1 MALRQTLSK
10 PFTVEPTADHTHTV
24 VFLHRFPEATSDA
37 DLPDKVLSSKH
48 TKNHKTLREQFP
60 RIRWVFPFAKTG
72 GHPYG
77 NLTAKD
83 KAAVG
88 LSAAQARSPYITQ
101 ILLQEA
107 ERAGGLDRVILGGQ
121 GETAVAAHEAMAS
134 FPEISA
140 SMRRS
145 EQLPHGDGVA
155 NFLRDT
161 FHAPGWTDAAAHPRL
176 AGFVGMHADSRE
188 VTRDI
193 ARYGVAS
200 KAPNDAPWVNTSI
213 VVNTPH
219 CFIHGG
225 YKVQTTTWD
234 GRRIDDFARFLAE
247 ELGIYREVDPQET
260 HPGGKE
266 TLTPKDRSQQKEP
279 VEKKGELN
287 DAQKHALAMAKDK
300 KANEALTE
308 KIRRRIEADK
318 VERKF
323 RQDRE
328 RQARLARE
336 AREVREGEAQA
347 QVQGSSSTKGQSSS
361 QSQSWNPA
369 FGPIDDE
376 DDEDH
381 FDRSEYRVHRRD
393 DDDGDQAGYQLQ
405 YHPKKKPKKQ
415 PPGRRAAGESEWET
429 PTGVRGEM
437 SEAQMR
443 AFGLVSEEDKAV
455 VKNEG
460 LEDGMAVVKTD
471 NE

>member
-10 PFTVEPTADHTHTV
+10 PFTVEPTTDHTHTV

-37 DLPDKVLSSKH
+37 DLPDKVLSAKC

-60 RIRWVFPFAKTG
+60 GIRWVFPFAKTG

-88 LSAAQARSPYITQ
+88 LSATQARSPYITQ

-107 ERAGGLDRVILGGQ
+107 ERAGGLDHVILGGQ

-140 SMRRS
+140 GTLRPRS
-145 EQLPHGDGVA
+145 EQLPYGREVA

-161 FHAPGWTDAAAHPRL
+161 FHAPGWTDAVAHPRL

-247 ELGIYREVDPQET
+247 ELGVYRAVDPQET
-260 HPGGKE
+260 QPGGKE
-266 TLTPKDRSQQKEP
+266 TLTPKDRSQQKEL
-279 VEKKGELN
+279 VEKKKELN

-300 KANEALTE
+300 KANEALAD

-328 RQARLARE
+328 YQARLARE
-336 AREVREGEAQA
+336 AREAEAQA
-347 QVQGSSSTKGQSSS
+347 QAQAQGSSSTKGQSSS
-361 QSQSWNPA
+361 KSQSRNPG
-369 FGPIDDE
+369 FGPMDDE

-381 FDRSEYRVHRRD
+381 FDRSEYGVVHRRD
-393 DDDGDQAGYQLQ
+393 DDDGDQLQ
-405 YHPKKKPKKQ
+405 YRPKKRSGKQ

-429 PTGVRGEM
+429 PSGVRGEM

-443 AFGLVSEEDKAV
+443 AFGLISEEGKVV

-460 LEDGMAVVKTD
+460 LEDGMVVVKTD